1 MLLKCIFNS
10 EKELILVPF
19 FIYGTIM
26 VLSIKETKI
35 WDIFDLKIVSL
46 KNVIIDYL
54 VIYPVIT

>member
-1 MLLKCIFNS
+1 
-10 EKELILVPF
+10 
-19 FIYGTIM
+19 M